1 MESGAAQGCVQL
13 EKQEGAAIWM
23 LQRHLEDSGH
33 GLLSRVTSNV
43 AR

>member
-1 MESGAAQGCVQL
+1 MEGDAAQVRVQL

-23 LQRHLEDSGH
+23 LQRHPEDSDYRP
-33 GLLSRVTSNV
+33 LSRVTSNV